1 MDQLTTALLIG
12 ASLLFTGL
20 LLGAL
25 SIRIGIPSLLA
36 FLAIG
41 MLAGEGGPGG
51 IVFGDFDT
59 GFLVSNLALAII
71 LLDGGLRTRLQTFRA
86 GLKPALSLATL
97 GVILTAMLIG
107 TFVSTLLG
115 WDWRLGLLL
124 GGIVGSTDAA
134 AVFNVIK
141 TSGIRLNERVE
152 STLEIESGLN
162 DPTAIFITVLLTEI
176 ILHPQLSV
184 GSETLAT
191 LLQQFGAGLFFGLVL
206 GALLAELLL
215 RVRSNEGLHALLL
228 CTGGAT
234 LFGITN
240 LAGGSG
246 FLAVYLAGLIA
257 GNRRKGTSDNVLRAM
272 NSMAWLAQSAMF
284 LLLGLLVTPA
294 DLLDYLL
301 PGVLIA
307 LFLMLVARPIAVW
320 LALLPFT
327 FNIRE
332 KTFIAWTGLR
342 GAVPIVLAMFPFLA
356 GLEEARLLFNIT
368 FVVVL
373 SSLLLQ
379 GTSLGLLTRWLHL
392 GLPPVAAP
400 LVSTAL
406 EGAQDRYF
414 MQFQVQPG
422 AKAVGK
428 TVSRIIAGP
437 AYAVA
442 LLRQGELIPLTED
455 PAIKAGDRISWMA
468 PQAEQEPLGE
478 WFLAS
483 TARLRHFYGDFNVRG
498 CVKVA
503 DIVASY
509 GIEQPQ
515 EQILGLTL
523 AQLFDQS
530 QGGTPVVGDTLEL
543 GGLRL
548 RVRSMDGGKVNLVGL
563 RLPPADRP
571 SRK

>member
-1 MDQLTTALLIG
+1 MDQLTTTLLIG
-12 ASLLFTGL
+12 SSLLFAGL

-25 SIRIGIPSLLA
+25 STRIGIPSLLA

-41 MLAGEGGPGG
+41 MLAGENGPGG

-71 LLDGGLRTRLQTFRA
+71 LMDGGLRTRLQTFRA

-97 GVILTAMLIG
+97 GVLLTAVLVG
-107 TFVSTLLG
+107 TFVSALLG

-162 DPTAIFITVLLTEI
+162 DPMAIFITVLLTEI
-176 ILHPQLSV
+176 VLHPQLSL

-191 LLQQFGAGLFFGLVL
+191 LLQQFGVGMFLGLTL

-234 LFGITN
+234 LFSITN

-246 FLAVYLAGLIA
+246 FLAAYLAGLIA

-272 NSMAWLAQSAMF
+272 DSMAWLAQSAMF

-294 DLLDYLL
+294 DLLDFLL

-320 LALLPFT
+320 FALLPFA

-392 GLPPVAAP
+392 GLPPAATP
-400 LVSTAL
+400 LTSTAIV
-406 EGAQDRYF
+406 GAQDRYL

-422 AKAVGK
+422 AKAIGK
-428 TVSRIIAGP
+428 KVSLISAGP
-437 AYAVA
+437 ACAVA
-442 LLRQGELIPLTED
+442 LLRHGKVISLAED
-455 PAIKAGDRISWMA
+455 PLVKAGDRMTWIA

-483 TARLRHFYGDFNVRG
+483 TARLRHFYGDFNVRSS
-498 CVKVA
+498 VQVA
-503 DIVASY
+503 DIAASY
-509 GIEQPQ
+509 GIGQLE
-515 EQILGLTL
+515 ERIMGLTL
-523 AQLFDQS
+523 AQLFEQTR
-530 QGGTPVVGDTLEL
+530 GGTPVVGDTIQL

-548 RVRSMDGGKVNLVGL
+548 RVRSMVGGKVSLVGL
-563 RLPPADRP
+563 RLPPT
-571 SRK
+571 SRSSRE